1 MLKAKG
7 SSAVGTS
14 SITDSIENY
23 HQHGDSNN
31 MRGSKELKSL
41 IKKQRSMSAVSEKMS
56 QQSQSRFRESGEKI
70 MAPVT
75 TNGGGG
81 ITPKVM
87 VEGQRKI
94 DIVFL
99 E

>member
-7 SSAVGTS
+7 NNNS
-14 SITDSIENY
+14 SINDSIDNY
-23 HQHGDSNN
+23 HGDSNN
-31 MRGSKELKSL
+31 LRASKELKSL

-75 TNGGGG
+75 TNGGV
-81 ITPKVM
+81 TPKIL